1 MGNLNQEMSTWQ
13 LTKRVSGDT
22 SALVEEARYHSVVD
36 HMASGRA
43 RIEQDTAVAG
53 ISSYINEHY

>member
-1 MGNLNQEMSTWQ
+1 MSTWQ

-22 SALVEEARYHSVVD
+22 SVLVEEARYHSVVD

-53 ISSYINEHY
+53 TSSYINEHH